1 MKSLC
6 IIIPSLNEQDS
17 ISFCLEKIKSVLEKE
32 HIEKMTKALDIVWS
46 KLSLPRKNTK
56 KILNN

>member
-6 IIIPSLNEQDS
+6 IIIPCLNEQDS

-32 HIEKMTKALDIVWS
+32 HIEKTEVIVVDNNS
-46 KLSLPRKNTK
+46 TDNTAEIAK
-56 KILNN
+56 KFNV